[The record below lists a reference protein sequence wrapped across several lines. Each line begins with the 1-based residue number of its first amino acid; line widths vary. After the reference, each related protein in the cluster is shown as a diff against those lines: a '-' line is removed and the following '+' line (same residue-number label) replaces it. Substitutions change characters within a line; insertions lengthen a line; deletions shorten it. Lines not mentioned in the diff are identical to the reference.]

1 MSQIETDP
9 ATASAEVLRRKRMRS
24 SLVAF
29 AENVQIP
36 GAPLVDEGDV
46 PFEFDDGSGVIR
58 ITTLNDL
65 DEESIEIENWARKKE
80 VARAVHSE
88 YGAVFAPIGASMAL
102 HHRVLLE
109 KVQECMEKKYGRL
122 MVFMPPGSA
131 KSTYCTVLAPI
142 WAMGKWPG
150 LQVILASY
158 ATPIAKKLGSKG
170 RFVVEQ
176 EAYGGA
182 FRTSKNEPVALSKH
196 TQAKEMWAMTNG
208 SEYMSGGLLSGLT
221 GNRAGG
227 VVIDDPVKGRQA
239 ADSKTERKRTLEAF
253 QDDLTTR
260 LIPGAWQILVQ
271 TRWNAEDLGGSI
283 LPEDYNGES
292 GQIFCR
298 DGLVWEVLNIPG
310 KAEHEDDPLGREIGE
325 YLWPE
330 WFDEQFWK
338 IYEPRPGDPD
348 SPSERRW
355 SALFQQRPRPDSG
368 NMFEEDW
375 FNRYDLGRHPPTL
388 NMYEASDWATK
399 EDEGDFT
406 EHGIFGLNTDGHLWF
421 TDWFYGQ
428 CDTDVG
434 LDELIKL
441 VKKWKLKMGFGE
453 SGIIRHAIEPA
464 WKRKQRVEK
473 TRMHIKYLPNAGKK
487 TTKALSFQSLA
498 KSGQVWIPRCPWG
511 DRLIDQLCDFPGKS
525 HDDAVDVC
533 GLAGRALDDLV
544 WSKHKMMPEPEY
556 GPRFGSW
563 EWLTYNHGEGK
574 KAKQDKVF

>member
-1 MSQIETDP
+1 MIQSGIS
-9 ATASAEVLRRKRMRS
+9 AAAASAEILRRKRMRE

-29 AENVQIP
+29 TENIQIP
-36 GAPLVDEGDV
+36 GAPLVDEGDNV
-46 PFEFDDGSGVIR
+46 FELFDGTH
-58 ITTLNDL
+58 TTLNTIDSL
-65 DEESIEIENWARKKE
+65 SMEIEDWNRKKE
-80 VARAVHSE
+80 IARVVQSE
-88 YGAVFAPIGASMAL
+88 YGGVFAPVGSSLAL
-102 HHRVLLE
+102 HHRILLE
-109 KVQECMEKKYGRL
+109 KIQTCMETKYGRL

-131 KSTYCTVLAPI
+131 KSTYGTVLAPI
-142 WAMGKWPG
+142 WAMGRWPG

-176 EAYGGA
+176 DAFGGA
-182 FRTSKNEPVALSKH
+182 FRDKHNKPVKLLRS

-239 ADSKTERKRTLEAF
+239 ADSKLERERTLAAF
-253 QDDLTTR
+253 EDDLTTR
-260 LIPGAWQILVQ
+260 LIPGAWQILIQ
-271 TRWNAEDLGGSI
+271 TRWADEDLAGSI
-283 LPEDYNGES
+283 LPADYAGES
-292 GQIFCR
+292 GQIMCR

-310 KAEHEDDPLGREIGE
+310 KAEHADDPLGRKVGE

-338 IYEPRPGDPD
+338 IYEPRPGDPN

-375 FNRYDLGRHPPTL
+375 FNRYPIGKHPRNL

-406 EHGIFGLNTDGHLWF
+406 EHGAFGIDPDGHLIF

-428 CDTDVG
+428 VDTAVG
-434 LDELIKL
+434 IDELLKM
-441 VKKWKLKMGFGE
+441 VKKWGIKIGFGE

-464 WKRKQRVEK
+464 FKRRQREK
-473 TRMHIKYLPNAGKK
+473 DTRLLIKYLPNAGKK
-487 TTKALSFQSLA
+487 TTKALSFQSLV
-498 KSGQVWIPRCPWG
+498 KNGKVWVPDCPWG
-511 DRLIDQLCDFPGKS
+511 DRLIEQLCDFPSSS
-525 HDDAVDVC
+525 HDDGVDVC

-544 WSKHKMMPEPEY
+544 WSRHLVKKDDDP
-556 GPRFGSW
+556 GLRFGSW
-563 EWLTYNHGEGK
+563 EWLSYEYGPK
-574 KAKQDKVF
+574 KKKQDRVF

>member
-1 MSQIETDP
+1 MKE
-9 ATASAEVLRRKRMRS
+9 

-29 AENVQIP
+29 AENIIIP
-36 GAPLVDEGDV
+36 GAPLVDEGDSV
-46 PFEFDDGSGVIR
+46 FELWDGTH
-58 ITTLNDL
+58 TTLNNL
-65 DEESIEIENWARKKE
+65 DSLSMEIEDWSRKKE
-80 VARAVHSE
+80 IARAVHTE
-88 YGAVFAPIGASMAL
+88 YGGVFAPIGGSMAL
-102 HHRVLLE
+102 HHRILLE
-109 KVQECMEKKYGRL
+109 KIQICMETKYGRL

-131 KSTYCTVLAPI
+131 KSTYCTVLAPV

-170 RFVVEQ
+170 RFIVEQ
-176 EAYGGA
+176 DAYGGT
-182 FRTSKNEPVALSKH
+182 FRDRKDNAVKLSKS

-208 SEYMSGGLLSGLT
+208 SEYMSGGLLSGMT

-239 ADSKTERKRTLEAF
+239 ADSKTERERTLAAF
-253 QDDLTTR
+253 EDDLTTR

-271 TRWNAEDLGGSI
+271 TRWSDEDLAGSI

-292 GQIFCR
+292 GQIMCR
-298 DGLVWEVLNIPG
+298 DGLVWEILNIPG
-310 KAEHEDDPLGREIGE
+310 KCEHADDPLGRKVGE

-330 WFDEQFWK
+330 WFDERFWEM
-338 IYEPRPGDPD
+338 YEPRPGDPN

-375 FNRYDLGRHPPTL
+375 FNRYPIGRHPNNL

-406 EHGIFGLNTDGHLWF
+406 EHGVFGIDPNGHLFF

-428 CDTDVG
+428 VDTG
-434 LDELIKL
+434 IGIDELLKL
-441 VKKWKLKMGFGE
+441 VAKWKIKVGFGE

-464 WKRKQRVEK
+464 FKRRQREK
-473 TRMHIKYLPNAGKK
+473 NTRLLINYLPHAGKK
-487 TTKALSFQSLA
+487 TTKALSFQSLV
-498 KSGQVWIPRCPWG
+498 KNGKVWVPDCPWG
-511 DRLIDQLCDFPGKS
+511 DRLIEQLCDFPGKS

-544 WSKHKMMPEPEY
+544 WSRHKVPKQEEH
-556 GPRFGSW
+556 GPSW
-563 EWLTYNHGEGK
+563 DWLTYEYGTPK
-574 KAKQDKVF
+574 SKKQDRVF